1 MSTKHE
7 EVKEYY
13 GKELQSSDDLKTNAC
28 CTMEAPPKHILK
40 ALKNVHDEVQMKYYG
55 CGLCIPSQLEGL
67 RVLDLGSGSGR
78 DCYIAAQLVG
88 QSGEVVGVDMTDE
101 QLAVANQYIDHH
113 AEVFGGALIS
123 SYQTV

>member
-1 MSTKHE
+1 
-7 EVKEYY
+7 
-13 GKELQSSDDLKTNAC
+13 
-28 CTMEAPPKHILK
+28 MEAPPKHILK

-88 QSGEVVGVDMTDE
+88 QSGEVVGVDMTD
-101 QLAVANQYIDHH
+101 
-113 AEVFGGALIS
+113 GALIS